1 MQFSLKFKSCLF
13 VSFLEHDPQEPC
25 PTWLTKIQLIH
36 PEATARSTVLD
47 LELMLERERRE
58 AVERRDTKH
67 GHLLMT
73 CFFGGS
79 PKLLESF
86 SNFQGVTLC
95 FFSWGL
101 WVLPTARFIHNAF
114 SIRPLH
120 PHEATISLHWVM
132 PSDDQSESR
141 ANCFPYKM
149 VETNEHKRL

>member
-1 MQFSLKFKSCLF
+1 M
-13 VSFLEHDPQEPC
+13 SF
-25 PTWLTKIQLIH
+25 
-36 PEATARSTVLD
+36 
-47 LELMLERERRE
+47 
-58 AVERRDTKH
+58 
-67 GHLLMT
+67 
-73 CFFGGS
+73 CFFSWTWPPRTMPHLAHQDPADPSRGDGAFHGAGFGTDVRTRTTWS
-79 PKLLESF
+79 RGKAWHQTWPFIDDLFFFGEARNLESF